1 MLVLASGLGL
11 AMTAI
16 SAQAQ
21 TTQRSYDRNG
31 YCNYSAT
38 TYSDGSTRTTT
49 NTHDQNGNLTYSHT
63 DETLPTVAAAP
74 TPTPYVRREP
84 AHLAV
89 VAPVAQP
96 IVQLPVTASQR
107 RFNSPVNSPV

>member
-63 DETLPTVAAAP
+63 TRLCPLSRP
-74 TPTPYVRREP
+74 LRR
-84 AHLAV
+84 
-89 VAPVAQP
+89 
-96 IVQLPVTASQR
+96 QR
-107 RFNSPVNSPV
+107 LMSGVNPHT